1 MSTIKICI
9 LYAALALA
17 LACGK
22 KDWPQPIAAEE
33 KLFIDHLEA
42 RRDGNCILLNVKL
55 GGNLHNLEF
64 FVIELEQG
72 GCPTCPFVPTSTY
85 TLQPFSK
92 SVLRMENNFVLTL
105 CPQLPDDPIR
115 LRVSAD
121 NRLDIV
127 DPGVSSVLTL
137 DPITQ

>member
-1 MSTIKICI
+1 MKTCI
-9 LYAALALA
+9 LCCALVLA

-22 KDWPQPIAAEE
+22 KEWPQPIAAEE

-42 RRDGNCILLNVKL
+42 RRQGDCLLLNVKL

-72 GCPTCPFVPTSTY
+72 GCPTCPFAPTSTY

-92 SVLRMENNFVLTL
+92 AVQRKENNFVLTL
-105 CPQLPDDPIR
+105 CPRLPADQIR
-115 LRVSAD
+115 VRVKAD

-137 DPITQ
+137 GPTAQ